1 MSEYLKKIKSVIE
14 EKTGLDA
21 GEVQEN
27 SFFEDDLNIGQMELL
42 EILSELEEIYKV
54 ELVDEQ
60 ENIESIQDLVEL
72 LSEKID

>member
-1 MSEYLKKIKSVIE
+1 MSDYLKKIKTVIE

-60 ENIESIQDLVEL
+60 ENIESVQDLVEL